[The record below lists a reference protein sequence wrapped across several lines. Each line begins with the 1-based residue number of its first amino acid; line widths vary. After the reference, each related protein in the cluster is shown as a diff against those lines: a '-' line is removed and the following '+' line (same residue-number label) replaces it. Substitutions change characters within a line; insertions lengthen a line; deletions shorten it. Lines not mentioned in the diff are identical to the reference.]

1 MTPITAPTIARLKGR
16 PRKWA
21 YRRMKAGRYG
31 PVIHRRGRWQ
41 YVALE
46 AVEAAEGMTF
56 PADRLRAV
64 GIYIQEA
71 EHGR

>member
-1 MTPITAPTIARLKGR
+1 MTPITAPAIARLKGR

-31 PVIHRRGRWQ
+31 PIIHRRGRWQ

-46 AVEAAEGMTF
+46 AVEQVEGAPF

-64 GIYIQEA
+64 GIHIREA
-71 EHGR
+71 VDAR